1 MQRLTPLFDEGR
13 DFAPGGR
20 SLPANTSRMAIG
32 GVTGLISDE
41 LVAGRAEQLPEF
53 AFRRP
58 FCHAGP
64 LYRPGCGSKGGREAD
79 SINAHVH
86 VAAMIHIPDSST
98 LAGGPMA
105 VSETRRQLILEAM
118 VRVVGRKGYKAT
130 SVADV
135 IAEADVSRTT
145 FYKHF
150 EDKHECFLAAY
161 DMVVERVLDEVIAS
175 CDGEQPWLE
184 RVRIG
189 LATIVELFALDPELA
204 RTAIVEV
211 AAAGADARQLHW
223 NAITSFTEFLEDGE
237 ELAGGRELPDNI
249 ALMAAG
255 AVSGLIFDE
264 LLTGRAE
271 RLPQLLPDLLFAMLV
286 PYIGPGAATEEMRR
300 AAAG

>member
-1 MQRLTPLFDEGR
+1 
-13 DFAPGGR
+13 
-20 SLPANTSRMAIG
+20 
-32 GVTGLISDE
+32 
-41 LVAGRAEQLPEF
+41 
-53 AFRRP
+53 
-58 FCHAGP
+58 
-64 LYRPGCGSKGGREAD
+64 
-79 SINAHVH
+79 
-86 VAAMIHIPDSST
+86 
-98 LAGGPMA
+98 
-105 VSETRRQLILEAM
+105 M
-118 VRVVGRKGYKAT
+118 VRVVGSKGYKAT

-150 EDKHECFLAAY
+150 EDKQECFLAAY
-161 DMVVERVLDEVIAS
+161 DMAVEQVLDEVIS
-175 CDGEQPWLE
+175 RCDGDLPWLE
-184 RVRIG
+184 RVRTG

-211 AAAGADARQLHW
+211 AAAGADARQRHW
-223 NAITSFTEFLEDGE
+223 NAVTRFTEFLVDGE
-237 ELAGGRELPDNI
+237 ELAGDRELPDNI

-271 RLPQLLPDLLFAMLV
+271 RLPQLLPDLLFALLV

>member
-1 MQRLTPLFDEGR
+1 
-13 DFAPGGR
+13 
-20 SLPANTSRMAIG
+20 MAG
-32 GVTGLISDE
+32 
-41 LVAGRAEQLPEF
+41 
-53 AFRRP
+53 
-58 FCHAGP
+58 
-64 LYRPGCGSKGGREAD
+64 
-79 SINAHVH
+79 
-86 VAAMIHIPDSST
+86 
-98 LAGGPMA
+98 
-105 VSETRRQLILEAM
+105 SETRRQAILEAM

-161 DMVVERVLDEVIAS
+161 DLVVERVLGEVIAN
-175 CDGEQPWLE
+175 CDADAPWLE
-184 RVRIG
+184 RVRAG
-189 LATIVELFALDPELA
+189 LATVVEMFALDPELA

-211 AAAGADARQLHW
+211 AAAGSEARQLHW
-223 NAITSFTEFLEDGE
+223 NAITRVTEFLEDGE
-237 ELAGGRELPDNI
+237 ALAGDRELPPNI
-249 ALMAAG
+249 GLMAAG

-271 RLPQLLPDLLFAMLV
+271 RLPKLLPDLVFALLV

>member
-1 MQRLTPLFDEGR
+1 M
-13 DFAPGGR
+13 
-20 SLPANTSRMAIG
+20 SNT
-32 GVTGLISDE
+32 
-41 LVAGRAEQLPEF
+41 
-53 AFRRP
+53 
-58 FCHAGP
+58 
-64 LYRPGCGSKGGREAD
+64 
-79 SINAHVH
+79 
-86 VAAMIHIPDSST
+86 
-98 LAGGPMA
+98 
-105 VSETRRQLILEAM
+105 ETRRQSILEAM

-130 SVADV
+130 AVADV

-161 DMVVERVLDEVIAS
+161 DMVVERVVGEVVAS
-175 CDGEQPWLE
+175 CDGEQDWLE

-189 LATIVELFALDPELA
+189 LTTIVDLFALDPELA
-204 RTAIVEV
+204 RTAVVEV
-211 AAAGADARQLHW
+211 AAAGSDARQRHW
-223 NAITSFTEFLEDGE
+223 NAINRFTDFLEDGKE
-237 ELAGGRELPDNI
+237 VAGDRDLPDNI

-271 RLPQLLPDLLFAMLV
+271 RLPDLLPDLLFALLV